1 MSQLDGMI
9 QRIIDDKCPL
19 DTIKDEIRLIEIN
32 DINITKVQEIEN
44 LLKIHE
50 ENTRNLRN
58 IIRLKTSKYYR
69 NKLLNLQ
76 QTRITP

>member
-9 QRIIDDKCPL
+9 QRILDEKCPL

-32 DINITKVQEIEN
+32 DINITKVQEIES

-69 NKLLNLQ
+69 SVLLTLH
-76 QTRITP
+76 QTRTTP